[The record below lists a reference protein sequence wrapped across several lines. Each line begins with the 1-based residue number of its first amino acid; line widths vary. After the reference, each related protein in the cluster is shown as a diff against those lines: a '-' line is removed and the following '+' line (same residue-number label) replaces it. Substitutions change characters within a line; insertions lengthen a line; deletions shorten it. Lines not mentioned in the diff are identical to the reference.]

1 MRGPVWNIRL
11 ALPVLETNMNTK
23 NQFASAIALV
33 ALLQVAQVNA
43 GDLPGTAQA
52 PLPLGST
59 LQDLLQWADANNPE
73 LAAMRYEIDAAGD
86 RIQPAGALPD
96 PVLRVELQDFAGPG
110 APDGFNPLPGK
121 GSGTKYT
128 LMQSFPL
135 WGKRDLRRD
144 VATAELDQAKGRR
157 QATATEIH
165 ARIKTAYIQYYQA
178 AGLKKLNEEILRLL
192 GDLEAVAQVRYAG
205 GLVPQQDVIRAQVE
219 KTALQS
225 EIINLDTEQHH
236 AMSRLNVA
244 LGRPQHAALAE
255 PTALR
260 TINSDKLNP
269 AALQEKMAVSNPFL
283 VTQSAQVAA
292 ADANRRLVEKNRY
305 PDVTLGIAP
314 IQRGGSIDSWEAM
327 VEVNIPIRF
336 DTRRSQESEA
346 GAMLAA
352 ARERQQAI
360 SNQVSGELQE
370 SLAALD
376 AARKQERLITDTLL
390 PQAEL
395 TFRSALA
402 GYEQGK
408 LDFATLLDA
417 QRAIKRARQDRLKA
431 QVEQEQRLAD
441 IEKLAGDEL

>member
-1 MRGPVWNIRL
+1 
-11 ALPVLETNMNTK
+11 MNK
-23 NQFASAIALV
+23 QKQFASAIALV
-33 ALLQVAQVNA
+33 ALLQTVQVNA

-52 PLPLGST
+52 PLPLGAS

-73 LAAMRYEIDAAGD
+73 LAAMRYEVDAAGE

-128 LMQSFPL
+128 LMQSLPL
-135 WGKRDLRRD
+135 WGKRDLRKE
-144 VATAELDQAKGRR
+144 VATAELDQVKGRR
-157 QATATEIH
+157 QSTVAEIH
-165 ARIKTAYIQYYQA
+165 ARIKSAYVQYYQA
-178 AGLKKLNEEILRLL
+178 SGLKKLNEEILHLL

-205 GLVPQQDVIRAQVE
+205 GLAPQQDVIRAQVE
-219 KTALQS
+219 KTMLRS

-236 AMSRLNVA
+236 AMTKLNVA
-244 LGRPQHAALAE
+244 IGRSQHAPLAE
-255 PTALR
+255 PAVLR
-260 TINSDKLNP
+260 RINPDKLDP
-269 AALQEKMAVSNPFL
+269 AALQEKMSRANPFL
-283 VTQSAQVAA
+283 ATQSAQIAA
-292 ADANRRLVEKNRY
+292 AEANRRLVEKNRY

-314 IQRGGSIDSWEAM
+314 IQRGGAIDSWEAM

-352 ARERQQAI
+352 AKERQQAI
-360 SNQVSGELQE
+360 SNQVSGELQD
-370 SLAALD
+370 SLSALD
-376 AARKQERLITDTLL
+376 AARKQEQLIVDTLL

-402 GYEQGK
+402 GYEAGK
-408 LDFATLLDA
+408 VDFATLLDA
-417 QRAIKRARQDRLKA
+417 QRAIKRARQDSFKA
-431 QVEQEQRLAD
+431 RVEQELRITD
-441 IEKLAGDEL
+441 IEKLVGEEL